1 MTKILIGLILISLE
15 LSITIQN
22 TFIVGLL
29 PDFAGYLLLVFGM
42 REVSY
47 GETDYYANNRKFT
60 FWIGAFSFMV
70 YVMNLI
76 GISSTGSY
84 EALLMQMLVV
94 ILEPISL
101 YRLVKG
107 IKAMERDF
115 ELPLNAKPLFV
126 LWLLMTIFSV
136 LTFALS
142 MFPEIFSILNIA
154 LTVVS
159 LIFIAVFYKTK
170 RVYDDACVE
179 LTKEEL
185 EEMEA

>member
-1 MTKILIGLILISLE
+1 MTKILFGLILLSLE
-15 LSITIQN
+15 LTITIQN

-29 PDFAGYLLLVFGM
+29 PDFLGYLLLVFGM

-47 GETDYYANNRKFT
+47 GQTDYYANNRKFT
-60 FWIGAFSFMV
+60 FWIGVFSLMV

-94 ILEPISL
+94 ILEPICL

-107 IKAMERDF
+107 IKTMEQDF
-115 ELPLNAKPLFV
+115 ELPLNAKALFV
-126 LWLLMTIFSV
+126 LWLLMTILSV
-136 LTFALS
+136 LTFGLS
-142 MFPEIFSILNIA
+142 MFPELFSILNIA

-159 LIFIAVFYKTK
+159 LAFVGVFYKTK
-170 RVYDDACVE
+170 RVYDAACVE

-185 EEMEA
+185 EAMEE